1 MKKARFGGPFS
12 LLSLCSMISV
22 NNLSVQFGGTPLF
35 DHISFIINDK
45 DRIGLV
51 GKNGAGKSTL
61 LKIIKNIQKADEGE
75 VVAPSGNTIGYL
87 PQEMISG
94 STKTVV
100 EEAMTA
106 FSEILELKEKI
117 GSLEHEIKVRTDFES
132 DEYHDLIRKHSEA
145 YERFN
150 MLEGSSIQTNTEKVL
165 TGLGFD
171 INEFT
176 RPMSQ
181 FSSGWQM
188 RVELAKILLRVPDV
202 VLLDEPTN
210 HLDIE
215 SIEWLEAFLINY
227 KGAVVLVSHDRAFL
241 DNVTKRT
248 VEISLGKIYDY
259 RANYSGYITLR
270 EERLD
275 SQIAT
280 YNNQQRQIR
289 QIERFVER
297 FRYKSTKAAQVQSR
311 IKMLEKIDEVELDVF
326 DESGINFRF
335 PKSPHSGKII
345 LEAKHLSKDY
355 PQKRVLNDLN
365 FSVIKNDRI
374 AFVGKNGEGKTTL
387 SKVIVRQTP
396 HTGELKYGHNVV
408 IGYYAQDQS
417 DFLDPDRTVFQT
429 IDDIA
434 TGDIR
439 PKIRTILGGFLF
451 SGDSIDKKVK
461 VLSGGEKSRLSLAKM
476 LLIPSNLL
484 ILDEP
489 TNHLDMHSK
498 DILKNALIRYDGTLI
513 LVSHDRDFLKGLT
526 NRVFE
531 FRRGS
536 IREYLGDIYDF
547 LDARKIQALSQLE
560 LSEKTTGSE
569 PAKKVSSNKVNW
581 EKRKDFEKELRK
593 MQNLITKSESEIGRL
608 EDEINK
614 TEEMLVQPE
623 KFKDKVLGSQLYNE
637 YEKWKSLLDKEMK
650 KWENLHF
657 DLEELGKKN
666 PDKGT

>member
-1 MKKARFGGPFS
+1 
-12 LLSLCSMISV
+12 MISL

-35 DHISFIINDK
+35 DHVSFIINDK

-61 LKIIKNIQKADEGE
+61 LRIIKNLHRADEGE
-75 VVAPSGNTIGYL
+75 VVVPSGSTIGYL
-87 PQEMISG
+87 PQEMVSG
-94 STKTVV
+94 STKTVL

-106 FSEILELKEKI
+106 FSEIIELQQKI
-117 GSLEHEIKVRTDFES
+117 ESLEHEIKIRTDFETE
-132 DEYHDLIRKHSEA
+132 DYHDLIHQHSEA

-150 MLEGSSIQTNTEKVL
+150 LLEGSSIQTNTEKVL

-171 INEFT
+171 ISEFQ

-188 RVELAKILLRVPDV
+188 RVELAKILLRFPDV

-215 SIEWLEAFLINY
+215 SIEWLEDFLVNY

-259 RANYSGYITLR
+259 KANYSGYVILR

-280 YNNQQRQIR
+280 YNNQQRQIK

-365 FSVIKNDRI
+365 FSVIKDDRI

-387 SKVIVRQTP
+387 SKVIVKQIA

-408 IGYYAQDQS
+408 IGYYAQDQA
-417 DFLDPDRTVFQT
+417 DFLDPERTVFQT

-451 SGDSIDKKVK
+451 SGDAIDKKVK

-476 LLIPSNLL
+476 LLTPSNLL

-498 DILKNALIRYDGTLI
+498 DILKNALLQYDGTLI
-513 LVSHDRDFLKGLT
+513 VVSHDRDFLRGLT

-531 FRRGS
+531 FRKGTM
-536 IREYLGDIYDF
+536 REYLGDIYDF
-547 LDARKIQALSQLE
+547 LEARKIQALSQLE
-560 LSEKTTGSE
+560 LSEKTAGSE
-569 PAKKVSSNKVNW
+569 TVKKASSNKINW
-581 EKRKDFEKELRK
+581 ERRKDLEKELRK
-593 MQNLITKSESEIGRL
+593 IQTLITKSESEIGRL
-608 EDEINK
+608 EEEIKK
-614 TEEMLVQPE
+614 TEEMLIQPE
-623 KFKDKVLGSQLYNE
+623 KFKDKVLGGQLYNE

-650 KWENLHF
+650 NWERLQQE
-657 DLEELGKKN
+657 LEKQEKRSSEV
-666 PDKGT
+666 

>member
-1 MKKARFGGPFS
+1 
-12 LLSLCSMISV
+12 MISV

-61 LKIIKNIQKADEGE
+61 LKIIRNIQKPDEGE
-75 VVAPSGNTIGYL
+75 VVVPSGNTIGYL
-87 PQEMISG
+87 PQEMVTG
-94 STKTVV
+94 STKSVV
-100 EEAMTA
+100 DEAMTA

-117 GSLEHEIKVRTDFES
+117 ENLEHEIKVRTDFES
-132 DEYHDLIRKHSEA
+132 EGYHDLIRKHSEA

-150 MLEGSSIQTNTEKVL
+150 LLEGSSIQTNTEKVL

-171 INEFT
+171 ILDFT

-215 SIEWLEAFLINY
+215 SIEWLEEFLISY
-227 KGAVVLVSHDRAFL
+227 RGAVVLVSHDRAFL
-241 DNVTKRT
+241 DNVTRRT

-259 RANYSGYITLR
+259 RANYSGYVTLR

-289 QIERFVER
+289 QIERFVDR
-297 FRYKSTKAAQVQSR
+297 FRYKASKAAQVQSR

-326 DESGINFRF
+326 DESGIKFRF
-335 PKSPHSGKII
+335 PKAPHAGKII
-345 LEAKHLSKDY
+345 LEAKHLIKDY

-365 FSVIKNDRI
+365 FSIIKNDRI

-396 HTGELKYGHNVV
+396 HTGDLKFGHNVV

-451 SGDSIDKKVK
+451 SGDAIDKKVK

-476 LLIPSNLL
+476 LLTPSNLL

-498 DILKNALIRYDGTLI
+498 DILKSALLQYDGTLI
-513 LVSHDRDFLKGLT
+513 VVSHDRDFLKGLT

-531 FRRGS
+531 FRKGT

-547 LDARKIQALSQLE
+547 LESRKIQALSELE
-560 LSEKTTGSE
+560 AGQKKPVTEE
-569 PAKKVSSNKVNW
+569 PKKVSSNKVNW

-593 MQNLITKSESEIGRL
+593 IQNMIARSEGEIGRL
-608 EDEINK
+608 EEEIKK

-623 KFKDKVLGSQLYNE
+623 KFKDKVLGNQLYSE
-637 YEKWKSLLDKEMK
+637 YEKWKGLLDKELK
-650 KWENLHF
+650 RWEGLH
-657 DLEELGKKN
+657 LELEQLEKKN
-666 PDKGT
+666 PEKGIS

>member
-1 MKKARFGGPFS
+1 
-12 LLSLCSMISV
+12 
-22 NNLSVQFGGTPLF
+22 
-35 DHISFIINDK
+35 
-45 DRIGLV
+45 
-51 GKNGAGKSTL
+51 
-61 LKIIKNIQKADEGE
+61 
-75 VVAPSGNTIGYL
+75 
-87 PQEMISG
+87 
-94 STKTVV
+94 
-100 EEAMTA
+100 
-106 FSEILELKEKI
+106 
-117 GSLEHEIKVRTDFES
+117 
-132 DEYHDLIRKHSEA
+132 
-145 YERFN
+145 
-150 MLEGSSIQTNTEKVL
+150 
-165 TGLGFD
+165 
-171 INEFT
+171 
-176 RPMSQ
+176 
-181 FSSGWQM
+181 
-188 RVELAKILLRVPDV
+188 
-202 VLLDEPTN
+202 
-210 HLDIE
+210 
-215 SIEWLEAFLINY
+215 
-227 KGAVVLVSHDRAFL
+227 
-241 DNVTKRT
+241 
-248 VEISLGKIYDY
+248 
-259 RANYSGYITLR
+259 
-270 EERLD
+270 
-275 SQIAT
+275 
-280 YNNQQRQIR
+280 
-289 QIERFVER
+289 
-297 FRYKSTKAAQVQSR
+297 
-311 IKMLEKIDEVELDVF
+311 
-326 DESGINFRF
+326 
-335 PKSPHSGKII
+335 
-345 LEAKHLSKDY
+345 
-355 PQKRVLNDLN
+355 
-365 FSVIKNDRI
+365 
-374 AFVGKNGEGKTTL
+374 L

-623 KFKDKVLGSQLYNE
+623 KFKDKILGSQLYNE
-637 YEKWKSLLDKEMK
+637 YEKLKSLLDKEMK
-650 KWENLHF
+650 KWENLHL